1 MDRVRPSLVL
11 LAALAALLG
20 APAAAHAA
28 APTNTTP
35 AAPSGWEQSYTVVV
49 SGDDV
54 DGGPLTAEWHVNGI
68 AFAGPAPA
76 NVVISDTGAN
86 TFETRIVD
94 QDAYDSGWRVET
106 VRIDPNLPVDST
118 DPGTTAWRPTV
129 TSVTL
134 TAYDATSSIDHM
146 EWELDGG
153 PTQGGPAGT
162 VVAVNDDGAHT
173 LRTRA
178 VDAAGNTSL
187 WRTHTIRID
196 TVDPADT
203 TAALGGWHTAPYGLT
218 VAGADTHSGIR
229 DVTWRYQGGGPK
241 LRKGEKAAPV
251 DGRKR
256 YQEIVSGSRE
266 GLYLNTSGNAR
277 DGKTFV
283 RVIDDGVEYH
293 IYGSGDDRVT
303 IANDLRDDERPGL
316 QLPRASGSGA
326 SRAART
332 TSRSSR
338 APARACS

>member
-1 MDRVRPSLVL
+1 MTGTDRTRHQATDAAGAADYTRTIDRVRPSLVL

-229 DVTWRYQGGGPK
+229 DVTWRYQGGG
-241 LRKGEKAAPV
+241 A
-251 DGRKR
+251 
-256 YQEIVSGSRE
+256 
-266 GLYLNTSGNAR
+266 
-277 DGKTFV
+277 
-283 RVIDDGVEYH
+283 
-293 IYGSGDDRVT
+293 
-303 IANDLRDDERPGL
+303 
-316 QLPRASGSGA
+316 
-326 SRAART
+326 
-332 TSRSSR
+332 
-338 APARACS
+338 